1 MKITCKYCGT
11 LFDDVEEKCPHC
23 KGENP
28 NVRKGD
34 IDNPTTIE
42 ELEEWYKQ
50 RNLPSYDVTRFFIG
64 INTKEARAFGI
75 YREVDKVVVYKNKDD
90 GKRAVRYEGT
100 DEAFGVN
107 EIFMRLKQEI
117 VNQKS
122 LNKYANASSTT
133 DSSSGSYDTKKSR
146 FFDINLLL
154 LDDPWELFIR
164 KPILR
169 IIIDSLLLFV
179 CFITVFGLFED
190 DKSYIFGVVLGL
202 VASLVGIGIGGF
214 LFIRIFL
221 SWLVNCVSYK
231 LDIIKGL
238 IFVVFE
244 GIISLILI
252 LASLLTAAFS
262 IFLISYPEWH
272 LRSGYYISQIDQDA
286 YYYTYKW
293 YFYDNDSSQWKLCDD
308 ETSPKTKDLV
318 FNGADGKS
326 DSLNFEKI
334 GSSYAGEEYNPSF
347 AFSNFL
353 ESVAYSDE
361 VNGYCVDTGYYNYN
375 DDIYYHL
382 ISNDQRGWYY
392 YDDNLNDWAEA
403 ESTEVPDDLK
413 HQMVA
418 EDFWFTPT
426 WDSSTQFYDFEESEV
441 YSEYQEAE
449 ARKSSNYSSSSYDW
463 GSSDSWDSGST
474 DWGSDW

>member
-23 KGENP
+23 NGENP

-34 IDNPTTIE
+34 INNPTTIE
-42 ELEEWYKQ
+42 DLKEWYEQ
-50 RNLPSYDVTRFFIG
+50 RNLPPYDVTRFFIG
-64 INTKEARAFGI
+64 IDTKEARAFGI
-75 YREVDKVVVYKNKDD
+75 YKEGDKIVVYKNKDD

-122 LNKYANASSTT
+122 LNNCSDVSSTT
-133 DSSSGSYDTKKSR
+133 DSISDSSDTKKTKFSIS
-146 FFDINLLL
+146 DLLL
-154 LDDPWELFIR
+154 YDPWELFKK

-169 IIIDSLLLFV
+169 IVIDVLLLFI
-179 CFITVFGLFED
+179 CFLMVFGMFED
-190 DKSYIFGVVLGL
+190 DKSYKFGVVIGFL
-202 VASLVGIGIGGF
+202 ASLAGIGIGGF
-214 LFIRIFL
+214 LFVRIFL
-221 SWLVNCVSYK
+221 SWLSNCVSYK

-238 IFVVFE
+238 IFVALE

-252 LASLLTAAFS
+252 GASLITAICS
-262 IFLISYPEWH
+262 IALIDYPDWH
-272 LRSGYYISQIDQDA
+272 LRSGYYISQVDQDA

-293 YFYDNDSSQWKLCDD
+293 YFYDNGSSQWKLCDD
-308 ETSPKTKDLV
+308 ETTPKTKDLV
-318 FNGADGKS
+318 FNGTDGKS

-334 GSSYAGEEYNPSF
+334 GSAYAGEEYNPSF

-361 VNGYCVDTGYYNYN
+361 VNGYCVDPGYYNYN

-382 ISNDQRGWYY
+382 DLSNQSGWYY
-392 YDDNLNDWAEA
+392 YDDNSNDWSEA

-418 EDFWFTPT
+418 KDFWFTPT

-441 YSEYQEAE
+441 YSEYLEEEAN
-449 ARKSSNYSSSSYDW
+449 KSSINSDSSYDW